1 MATLGISEV
10 KIANMALAH
19 VGGSATIESITE
31 QSEEARKIDLWYDFA
46 RRQTLAIADWNF
58 ARARAVLTTDSESP
72 PNNIWAY
79 RYQYP
84 TDAIVIR
91 KVLNDSIGY
100 RDGDPVPF
108 EIELNAARDAKTVL
122 TDLADAE
129 VIYTFNAVNT
139 PLFTEF
145 FVEMFSMALAAK
157 IAYSIT
163 GKRSTTEAMVAQFN
177 SMARIAP
184 ASNANESM
192 RPPLRDA
199 DYIRGR

>member
-19 VGGSATIESITE
+19 IGGSATIESITE
-31 QSEEARKIDLWYDFA
+31 QSEEARKVDLWYDFA

-58 ARARAVLTTDSESP
+58 ARARQVLATDAEDP
-72 PNNIWAY
+72 PTDIWAY

-84 TDAIVIR
+84 TDAVVIR
-91 KVLNDSIGY
+91 KIENQYTGFRDS
-100 RDGDPVPF
+100 DPVPF
-108 EIELNAARDAKTVL
+108 EIELNAARNAKTIL
-122 TDLADAE
+122 TDLSDAE
-129 VIYTFNAVNT
+129 AVFTLNVTNT

-163 GKRSTTEAMVAQFN
+163 GLMV
-177 SMARIAP
+177 SIP
-184 ASNANESM
+184 W
-192 RPPLRDA
+192 
-199 DYIRGR
+199 RG

>member
-1 MATLGISEV
+1 VATLGISEV

-19 VGGSATIESITE
+19 IGGSATIESITE
-31 QSEEARKIDLWYDFA
+31 QSEEARKVDLWYDFA

-58 ARARAVLTTDSESP
+58 ARARQVLATDAEDP
-72 PNNIWAY
+72 PTDIWAY

-84 TDAIVIR
+84 TDAVVIR
-91 KVLNDSIGY
+91 KIENQYTGFRDS
-100 RDGDPVPF
+100 DPVPF
-108 EIELNAARDAKTVL
+108 EIELNAARNAKTIL
-122 TDLADAE
+122 TDLSDAE
-129 VIYTFNAVNT
+129 AVFTLNVTNT

-163 GKRSTTEAMVAQFN
+163 GKKSVREQMINGFN